1 MKISLKWLADYI
13 DIEDY
18 LKTPE
23 ALADLLTRSGLEVE
37 SIENKAKDFENV
49 VIGLILEKDKHPNAD
64 KLSLCRVTTGQGV
77 VHQIVCGAQN
87 HKTGDRVIVALPGA
101 ILPGNFSIQKSVIR
115 NVESYGMLCSYKELD
130 LLDSEGGKQNE
141 GIAILPA
148 EANVGQPYSDYKG
161 LNDVIFEIKV
171 TPNRAD
177 VLSHFGLARELSCLL
192 NRELKN
198 KNHTDEGLFSKDK
211 STKKRFHLEVENPEL
226 CPRYTGRFIENVKVG
241 PSPVWLKQRLEVLG
255 LKSINNIVDVTNFIL
270 QDMGQPLHAFDAD
283 LIPNSKIKVGLSSK
297 NEKFVTLDGTEITL
311 SGEELSIKNENNE
324 TLCLAGLIG
333 GKTSGVSEVTKNIFL
348 ESAYFLPHSVR
359 KTSRTLGIETESG
372 YRFARGIDPNLA
384 LRALNRASVLIHQVS
399 SQVSAQVSSHA
410 SSAISSIASRV
421 ESGGE
426 SFACEVYSDE
436 YDIYSNPISPK
447 VIEIPLA
454 TLTERIGYEA
464 KAEIFTDW
472 MKRLSCQVEKTERG
486 EKKNEIVFQI
496 TPPSFRVDLESDM
509 DLVEEYARLQGYEHI
524 PETLPALAF
533 KPSAHD
539 PVYVNVIKSAKVI
552 RGYGFSH
559 GFNYSFIGEKDF
571 LKFNGPQF
579 DYSELGFEK
588 IEDLVRLKNPLNEDL
603 NILRPL
609 LTYGLFK
616 NALNNIRYDHDN
628 GKLFEIG
635 KVFQST
641 QKSFKEKQNLA
652 LIAWGNKRDLW
663 KSTPVAPPIFMI
675 KEAVE
680 GLLNEFRIKSYSW
693 KQIEFS
699 KVNEGAEVQLP
710 VYLHPYQTA
719 VLMVEGRKRGF
730 ISTFHPLML
739 EEEKIRVPIAFG
751 EFDFDNIIPIV
762 SRVKRVQNISRYPI
776 VERDLA
782 LLADSRQS
790 VESIFTVIRKIVAKH
805 LLNLEVF
812 DIYQGENL
820 EKGKKSVA
828 LRIRF
833 QDFEKTLDEST
844 VNQYQEQI
852 LKKLNESFQITL
864 R

>member
-1 MKISLKWLADYI
+1 MKISLKWLTDYI

-115 NVESYGMLCSYKELD
+115 NVESYGMLCSYKELG
-130 LLDSEGGKQNE
+130 LLESEGGKSNE

-148 EANVGQPYSDYKG
+148 EANVGQPYSEYKG

-192 NRELKN
+192 NKELKN
-198 KNHTDEGLFSKDK
+198 TNHRDEGIFRKEK
-211 STKKRFHLEVENPEL
+211 STKKRFHLEVENPDL

-241 PSPVWLKQRLEVLG
+241 PSPAWLKQRLEALG

-297 NEKFVTLDGTEITL
+297 NEKFITLDGTEITL
-311 SGEELSIKNENNE
+311 TGEELSIKNENNE

-333 GKTSGVSEVTKNIFL
+333 GKTSGVSEATKNIFL

-384 LRALNRASVLIHQVS
+384 LRALDRAAFLIHQVS
-399 SQVSAQVSSHA
+399 SPISPS
-410 SSAISSIASRV
+410 ISSMASLV

-426 SFACEVYSDE
+426 ASACEVYADE
-436 YDIYSNPISPK
+436 YDIYTKPNSPK

-464 KAEIFTDW
+464 KADLFMDW
-472 MKRLSCQVEKTERG
+472 MKRLSCRVERIETG
-486 EKKNEIVFQI
+486 DKKNEIIFQV

-524 PETLPALAF
+524 PETLPALSF
-533 KPSAHD
+533 KPTSHD
-539 PVYVNVIKSAKVI
+539 PVYVNMIKSAKVI
-552 RGYGFSH
+552 KGYGFSH

-588 IEDLVRLKNPLNEDL
+588 IEALVRLKNPLNEDL
-603 NILRPL
+603 NIMRPL

-616 NALNNIRYDHDN
+616 NALSNIRYGHDN
-628 GKLFEIG
+628 GKLFEMG

-641 QKSFKEKQNLA
+641 AKSFKEKQNLA
-652 LIAWGNKRDLW
+652 LVAWGAKRDLW
-663 KSTPVAPPIFMI
+663 KSTPEAPPIFMI

-680 GLLNEFRIKSYSW
+680 GLLNDFRVKSYGW
-693 KQIEFS
+693 KQIEPS
-699 KVNEGAEVQLP
+699 KVNESADIQLP
-710 VYLHPYQTA
+710 DYLHPYQTA

-730 ISTFHPLML
+730 ISTFHPLIL

-762 SRVKRVQNISRYPI
+762 SRVKRVQNISRYPV

-782 LLADSRQS
+782 LLAESHQS